1 MLESEKDFPRRKKM
15 NDDLP
20 TIQRVLAGDPEAFRL
35 LVERYQGPLLCL
47 VGNLFPDKNDCDD
60 IAQDAFLAAYR
71 RLGSY
76 DPTKGKFSTW
86 LLTIA
91 RNKCVN
97 RHKKRKPVVMAELP
111 PRLDC
116 RGPDDDLL
124 GAEFFARLDR
134 ALDELPFEQKTAF
147 VLAEIQGLPH
157 DEICRIEGVPLG
169 TVKSRIG
176 RAKVRLRTLLVHT

>member
-1 MLESEKDFPRRKKM
+1 M

-20 TIQRVLAGDPEAFRL
+20 TIQRVLAGDRDAFRL

-47 VGNLFPDKNDCDD
+47 VGNIFADKNDCDD
-60 IAQDAFLAAYR
+60 IAQDTFLAAYR

-76 DPTKGKFSTW
+76 DPTKAKFSTW

-97 RHKKRKPVVMAELP
+97 RHKKRKPVVVDELP
-111 PRLDC
+111 PRLDY
-116 RGPDDDLL
+116 RGPDDDAV
-124 GAEFFARLDR
+124 GAELFARLDR
-134 ALDELPFEQKTAF
+134 ALDELPMEQKAAF

-169 TVKSRIG
+169 TVKSRIS
-176 RAKVRLRTLLVHT
+176 RAKEKLRALLQMQG